1 MTSHDVAA
9 ALLAM
14 PPFPM
19 SRVPSPPK
27 KPLPGQPVNPKKCP
41 TKPFSLWVCK
51 LYSRRTTTE
60 WSDEEIAAYRKL
72 TPPQP
77 DEMAMIEAYY
87 KAERAKG
94 DGEKGGIW
102 RRDILRFLRHFQ
114 GELDRARAHHEQSQ
128 RKLKRFEPKPDNV
141 VQLPPQPVV
150 PEELARQKFKEGV
163 KLAL

>member
-1 MTSHDVAA
+1 MTSHDCAR

-19 SRVPSPPK
+19 SRVPVPSK
-27 KPLPGQPVNPKKCP
+27 RAVTGQPVNPKRCP
-41 TKPFSLWVCK
+41 TKPFSLWVCR
-51 LYSRRTTTE
+51 LYGRRETTE
-60 WSDEEIAAYRKL
+60 WSDEELAAYRKL
-72 TPPQP
+72 TAPLP

-128 RKLKRFEPKPDNV
+128 RRIRRFEPKPSNIIPLE
-141 VQLPPQPVV
+141 QTPVV
-150 PEELARQKFKEGV
+150 PEDEARAKFKQAIQ
-163 KLAL
+163 L